1 MATPPLFLPGQV
13 HGQGSLAGYSPWG
26 HKESDMTKQLL
37 LLHFNNMCLNCVAP
51 IIHKLFSIIL
61 YNLQLAE
68 PTDMELLIWRANDK
82 VKCGF
87 LTAWGLVSIT
97 FTLFKGQPVQKD
109 LKISTS
115 HKGKDNQQI
124 PTSRCYNYIT
134 SDDSTL
140 MAESEEE
147 AS

>member
-1 MATPPLFLPGQV
+1 
-13 HGQGSLAGYSPWG
+13 
-26 HKESDMTKQLL
+26 MTKRLS
-37 LLHFNNMCLNCVAP
+37 LLHLNNMGLTCVDP
-51 IIHKLFSIIL
+51 LIHKLFSIIL
-61 YNLQLAE
+61 HNLQLAE

-97 FTLFKGQPVQKD
+97 STLFKSQPVQKD

-124 PTSRCYNYIT
+124 PTSRC
-134 SDDSTL
+134 
-140 MAESEEE
+140 
-147 AS
+147 